1 MTLAPTQ
8 YINTAHKKGDVLM
21 RDQFFTHGDIPFV
34 HFIHPLST
42 YCHTHVPTHDVWQ
55 VSFNSTHLPPTKRR
69 ARHHAC
75 GTANGV
81 LT

>member
-55 VSFNSTHLPPTKRR
+55 VSFNSTHLPLQNAEPGITLVERPT
-69 ARHHAC
+69 
-75 GTANGV
+75 V
-81 LT
+81 Y